1 MGDEAG
7 NLARDGLLQPRWS
20 RGRGRDLK
28 QSRSECLT
36 QDPTYCPLCMS
47 SPMTHLY
54 QGLWESIAISIHITN
69 EVVCL
74 DPFQIDFRNLMFQ
87 CQTRIPPAA
96 LLRESSLLRPAKE
109 VPLYQQRPR
118 QIEASLARRGEADA
132 RKKVKTRSV
141 CRVCKVSCMFILLTN
156 LIFVII
162 VGIIIFN
169 GGLDFLT
176 LP

>member
-1 MGDEAG
+1 M
-7 NLARDGLLQPRWS
+7 
-20 RGRGRDLK
+20 
-28 QSRSECLT
+28 
-36 QDPTYCPLCMS
+36 
-47 SPMTHLY
+47 
-54 QGLWESIAISIHITN
+54 
-69 EVVCL
+69 
-74 DPFQIDFRNLMFQ
+74 
-87 CQTRIPPAA
+87 
-96 LLRESSLLRPAKE
+96 
-109 VPLYQQRPR
+109 YQQRPR
-118 QIEASLARRGEADA
+118 QIEAGLGQRGEAEV

>member
-1 MGDEAG
+1 M
-7 NLARDGLLQPRWS
+7 
-20 RGRGRDLK
+20 
-28 QSRSECLT
+28 
-36 QDPTYCPLCMS
+36 
-47 SPMTHLY
+47 
-54 QGLWESIAISIHITN
+54 
-69 EVVCL
+69 
-74 DPFQIDFRNLMFQ
+74 
-87 CQTRIPPAA
+87 
-96 LLRESSLLRPAKE
+96 
-109 VPLYQQRPR
+109 YQQRPR
-118 QIEASLARRGEADA
+118 QIEAGLCRRGEAEV

>member
-1 MGDEAG
+1 MP
-7 NLARDGLLQPRWS
+7 LA
-20 RGRGRDLK
+20 
-28 QSRSECLT
+28 
-36 QDPTYCPLCMS
+36 
-47 SPMTHLY
+47 
-54 QGLWESIAISIHITN
+54 N
-69 EVVCL
+69 EVVFAYKF
-74 DPFQIDFRNLMFQ
+74 PQIGNLSSF
-87 CQTRIPPAA
+87 TFLPRIPTAS
-96 LLRESSLLRPAKE
+96 LLRDSSLLRPAKE

-118 QIEASLARRGEADA
+118 HIEAGSGADV